1 MPSIPDTGDVKN
13 EASGSLADGLVYGV
27 GVSVG
32 EGAAGGIGHA
42 IGGTL
47 AGASV
52 GGTKGETLSTL
63 AIANGIRQTFIGGA
77 AGGANSRG
85 VK

>member
-1 MPSIPDTGDVKN
+1 MPSIPDSGDVKN
-13 EASGSLADGLVYGV
+13 EATGSLADGLVYGV

-32 EGAAGGIGHA
+32 EGAMGGIGHA

-63 AIANGIRQTFIGGA
+63 AIANGIRQTFIGGSGT
-77 AGGANSRG
+77 AGRNRG